1 MIVMGAFRVRIQG
14 KLEREGAETR
24 LVAHTKISG

>member
-24 LVAHTKISG
+24 LVAHRKISG